1 MPGHDDHD
9 LERRLREQRPVA
21 RDEFVE
27 GLAAKTRS
35 SRSHPSARPR
45 LTLAFALSLALL
57 VSLVAFGGV
66 GAAKNA
72 VSSSASS
79 VRSAWGDN
87 GHKKHHGKGDDNDG
101 NGSPAHHQYHGKVQI
116 CFPKTKYVVTYHYI
130 TVTKT
135 VYKVKWHWVKR
146 KHHGHWVKVKIP
158 VVITYQKKV
167 RERVKTI
174 VYREKTVRAEQGSV
188 PRLQG
193 RRVPGPGRWLLHP
206 RPSGDQLNLIDPD

>member
-21 RDEFVE
+21 RDEFVQ

-35 SRSHPSARPR
+35 SRSHPTPRPR

-87 GHKKHHGKGDDNDG
+87 GHKRHHGKGDDG
-101 NGSPAHHQYHGKVQI
+101 NGSPAHHQYHGKVEI
-116 CFPKTKYVVTYHYI
+116 CFPKTKYVVTYHYV

-174 VYREKTVRAEQGSV
+174 VYRDKTVRQSEV
-188 PRLQG
+188 PFLVSKG
-193 RRVPGPGRWLLHP
+193 AVYPVPAGGCSTLDHP
-206 RPSGDQLNLIDPD
+206 AT

>member
-21 RDEFVE
+21 RDEFVQ

-35 SRSHPSARPR
+35 RSHPTARPR

-79 VRSAWGDN
+79 VRSAWAATGTSGTQGRQRRQRLAGASSVPRQGADLLPEGQVRRHLPLRD
-87 GHKKHHGKGDDNDG
+87 GHEDG
-101 NGSPAHHQYHGKVQI
+101 LQVEVAVGQAAAPS
-116 CFPKTKYVVTYHYI
+116 
-130 TVTKT
+130 
-135 VYKVKWHWVKR
+135 
-146 KHHGHWVKVKIP
+146 HWVKVKVP

-174 VYREKTVRAEQGSV
+174 VYREKTVQQSKV
-188 PRLQG
+188 PFLVSRG
-193 RRVPGPGRWLLHP
+193 AVYPVPAGGCSTLDHP
-206 RPSGDQLNLIDPD
+206 DTTTT

>member
-21 RDEFVE
+21 RDEFVQ

-35 SRSHPSARPR
+35 RSHPTARPR

-79 VRSAWGDN
+79 VRSAWGGD
-87 GHKKHHGKGDDNDG
+87 GHKRHKGDNDG

-116 CFPKTKYVVTYHYI
+116 CYPKVKYAVTYHYV

-135 VYKVKWHWVKR
+135 VYKWKWQWVKR
-146 KHHGHWVKVKIP
+146 RHHHHWVKVKVP

-174 VYREKTVRAEQGSV
+174 VYREKTVQQSKV
-188 PRLQG
+188 PFLVSRG
-193 RRVPGPGRWLLHP
+193 AVYPVPAGGCSTLDHP
-206 RPSGDQLNLIDPD
+206 DTTTT

>member
-21 RDEFVE
+21 RDEFVQ

-35 SRSHPSARPR
+35 RSHPTARPR

-72 VSSSASS
+72 VSSSAKS
-79 VRSAWGDN
+79 VRSAWGDD
-87 GHKKHHGKGDDNDG
+87 GHKSKGGRGNDG
-101 NGSPAHHQYHGKVQI
+101 DGSPAHHQYHGKVDI
-116 CFPKTKYVVTYHYI
+116 CVPKVKYVVTYHWE

-135 VYKVKWHWVKR
+135 VYKWKWQWKKH
-146 KHHGHWVKVKIP
+146 HHGHKVKVP

-167 RERVKTI
+167 RERVRTI
-174 VYREKTVRAEQGSV
+174 VYRDKTVSQSKVPFLVSQGAVYPVPAGGCSTLDHPDTSV
-188 PRLQG
+188 A
-193 RRVPGPGRWLLHP
+193 
-206 RPSGDQLNLIDPD
+206 